1 MFLLSVFQPLTIDR
15 NLYWRCLELSE
26 FVVVDGH
33 TSYLVLVPQD
43 NVVAEQ
49 DIVLAQI
56 TNAASD
62 QVNGNTDGLWQSV
75 YCVYVVTD
83 VYYSA

>member
-1 MFLLSVFQPLTIDR
+1 
-15 NLYWRCLELSE
+15 
-26 FVVVDGH
+26 VVVDGH

-62 QVNGNTDGLWQSV
+62 QVKLTVYGSLYIVFLVCLIAAV
-75 YCVYVVTD
+75 YC
-83 VYYSA
+83 SA